1 MVLNNGTHL
10 KRNNLFSVV
19 KTCQLKKGQSA
30 WALKVLTRCGSNNTE
45 MKIMI
50 DSIYT
55 ALFSKERFFSQ
66 HFVKDFGQTALSE
79 NDKHAE

>member
-1 MVLNNGTHL
+1 MLNQ
-10 KRNNLFSVV
+10 KR
-19 KTCQLKKGQSA
+19 TA

-55 ALFSKERFFSQ
+55 LLFSQERFFSQ

-79 NDKHAE
+79 NGKHAE